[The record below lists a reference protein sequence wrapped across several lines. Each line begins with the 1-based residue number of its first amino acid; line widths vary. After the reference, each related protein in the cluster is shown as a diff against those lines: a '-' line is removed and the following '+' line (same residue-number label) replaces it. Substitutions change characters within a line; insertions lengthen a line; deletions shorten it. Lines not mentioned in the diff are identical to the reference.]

1 MLVALLLESGEGV
14 GNVVWGGVAVVLAVA
29 EGFSHGRE
37 EPGYL
42 FGDASIRIVNNWPQ
56 LVKIELRERVVDD
69 QEREME

>member
-1 MLVALLLESGEGV
+1 
-14 GNVVWGGVAVVLAVA
+14 VLAVA